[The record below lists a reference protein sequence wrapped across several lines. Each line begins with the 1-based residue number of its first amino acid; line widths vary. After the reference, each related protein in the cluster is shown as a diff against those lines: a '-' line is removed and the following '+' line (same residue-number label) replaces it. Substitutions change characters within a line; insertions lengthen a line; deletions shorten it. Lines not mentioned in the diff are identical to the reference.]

1 MVNSRRPLAFV
12 LAVCAVCIPLAGQTT
27 ATIDINTTATIP
39 IHPNFSGINDDVGF
53 AAEYWD
59 YRLNTLAAKVGYGWV
74 RFPAGAEG
82 DIYNWQTGQEEAD
95 WFAPFA
101 NLTSGPSQGVI
112 ASVFGKGGAKL
123 IDAANR
129 ANFLGATLII
139 CANGFTDS
147 PESIGKLA
155 AYVKANNISVGA
167 WELANEAYLFPEFFV
182 TATAY
187 LDKMKPYRDAI
198 KAVDPNAVVAIFVR
212 DLGNAPAGNSWDQA
226 IAAYPNK
233 YWDAI
238 TFHHYPPQSSGAF
251 TQWVAD
257 ETAALATKTDV
268 AVTSQLLPIGPSGVK
283 FLVTE
288 FDPSIPND
296 SKTGA
301 VSKTDATLWGGI
313 YASEFLMRMSS
324 VPGMLYAGPHS
335 LIRFSGVLSA
345 DAHSGDVLRA
355 ANQGKPIDTVSLDF
369 GYFISA
375 QANGIAVLN
384 NVINRAVYGNKT
396 TVTGGAMATATG
408 ITGGVP
414 ALYAASYTSASGGL
428 SAVVTNKSATAHQ
441 VTIRVNGSLASGT
454 FPLQFVAGSDPSAT
468 NTPANP
474 NAVSVQT
481 GNSTNPVT
489 VPPYSVLRI
498 DLTTPPNVSIVN
510 SASFQA
516 GPVAP
521 QQLVT
526 AFGTGF
532 AAQTLTTSTQPLPT
546 VLGDTSIV
554 ITDSKGTA
562 SAAPLYYVSPGQAS
576 FLIPQ
581 GAAAGSATLKVMR
594 SGAPVLTGSLTI
606 AAVAPGLY
614 AANGN
619 GAGVAAAAYF
629 RGSAPNTAAFVFSCQ
644 PGAPLSCLSTP
655 ISLGALS
662 DTVYVTLYGSGIRN
676 AQRVQLYVAGQ
687 SVPVLYAGAQG
698 QYDGL
703 DQVNISLPRSLAG
716 TGEASVY
723 VVAEGKPS
731 NMTTIKIQ

>member
-1 MVNSRRPLAFV
+1 MVNSRRPPAYV
-12 LAVCAVCIPLAGQTT
+12 LAVCAVCIPLAGQTA
-27 ATIDINTTATIP
+27 ATIDIDATSITP

-59 YRLNTLAAKVGYGWV
+59 YSLNTLAAKVGYGWV

-82 DIYNWQTGQEEAD
+82 DIYNWQTGEEEAA

-101 NLTSGPSQGVI
+101 NLTAGPSQGVI

-167 WELANEAYLFPEFFV
+167 WELANEAYLFPEFFA

-238 TFHHYPPQSSGAF
+238 TFHHYPPPSSGAF
-251 TQWVAD
+251 TQWMAD
-257 ETAALATKTDV
+257 EAAALANKTDV
-268 AVTSQLLPIGPSGVK
+268 AVTSQLLPIGPAGVK

-301 VSKTDATLWGGI
+301 VSITDASLWGGI
-313 YASEFLMRMSS
+313 YASEFLMRMST

-335 LIRFSGVLSA
+335 LIRFSGVLST
-345 DAHSGDVLRA
+345 DAHSGDVMRA
-355 ANQGKPIDTVSLDF
+355 ANQGNPIDTISLDF
-369 GYFISA
+369 GYYVSA

-384 NVINRAVYGNKT
+384 NVINRAVNGNKT
-396 TVTGGAMATATG
+396 AVTGGAMVAATG

-414 ALYAASYTSASGGL
+414 ALYAASYTSAAGGL
-428 SAVVTNKSATAHQ
+428 SVVITNKSAAPHQ
-441 VTIRVNGSLASGT
+441 VSIRVNGSPATGT
-454 FPLQFVAGSDPSAT
+454 FPLQFVSGSDPSAV

-474 NAVSVQT
+474 NAVSIQT
-481 GNSTNPVT
+481 GSSTNPVT
-489 VPPYSVLRI
+489 VLPYSVMRV
-498 DLTTPPNVSIVN
+498 DLKIPPVVSIVN

-526 AFGTGF
+526 AFGEGF
-532 AAQTLTTSTQPLPT
+532 AAQTITAPIQPLPT
-546 VLGDTSIV
+546 MLGDTSIL
-554 ITDSKGTA
+554 ITDNKGTA
-562 SAAPLYYVSPGQAS
+562 SPAPLYYVSPGQAS

-581 GAAAGSATLKVMR
+581 GAAAGSATLKVTR
-594 SGAPVLTGSLTI
+594 SGETVLTGSLTI
-606 AAVAPGLY
+606 SAVSPGLY
-614 AANGN
+614 TANGN

-629 RGSAPNTAAFVFSCQ
+629 RSSAPNAAVFVFSCR
-644 PGAPLSCLSTP
+644 PNVALSCLSTP
-655 ISLGALS
+655 ISLGAAD
-662 DTVYVTLYGSGIRN
+662 DTVYMTFYGSGIRA
-676 AQRVQLYVAGQ
+676 AQSVQMYVGGQ

-703 DQVNISLPRSLAG
+703 DQVNISVPRSLAG
-716 TGEASVY
+716 VGEASVY
-723 VVAEGKPS
+723 VVADGKTS